1 LGSPVTTE
9 GAGGSGGAGGASSC
23 ALGHVSANQV
33 LVLGDTFFAVSHQI
47 TAYLEELAR
56 GAGVLQVGQRYRDNS
71 TTVGSNALALAGN
84 GIADQYQRGKAEAS
98 VRAVIMNGGGADV
111 LGGHCQAP
119 LSDCSVMLDAA
130 TAAEALFAQMAA
142 DGVSDVVYAF
152 YADPVDA
159 SLRDKMD
166 ALRPLIQA
174 KCEASPVPCHWLDL
188 RPTFAGHYDE
198 YILDDGMN
206 PTDAGS
212 RATAQAI
219 WATMQRDCIAQ

>member
-1 LGSPVTTE
+1 
-9 GAGGSGGAGGASSC
+9 
-23 ALGHVSANQV
+23 VSANQV